1 MQKGVAP
8 GGSDVPPLPL
18 YEYSRRNIFESEC
31 RGSAQPAWRRD
42 SQMYCPNCGTYNEDN
57 AYQCVGCGQVL
68 KKPAQQQ
75 QAEQQPEQP
84 QPQPQQPQ
92 QPQFQQPQYGQLPQV
107 PNHLVWA
114 ILATLFCCL
123 PTGIVS
129 IVFASQVD
137 GKLRAGDYGGA
148 VESSKKAKTWAW
160 CRSEWPRVCGWCTS
174 FLRFSREC
182 WVTCRPVAQFICAR
196 FPQQCG

>member
-1 MQKGVAP
+1 MQKGVTFGPA
-8 GGSDVPPLPL
+8 G
-18 YEYSRRNIFESEC
+18 C
-31 RGSAQPAWRRD
+31 SAHFPCMIIRTGISLRANVAGVHTRLGEGD

-75 QAEQQPEQP
+75 QQAQ
-84 QPQPQQPQ
+84 QPQQPQ
-92 QPQFQQPQYGQLPQV
+92 QPEFQQPQYGQLPQV

-160 CRSEWPRVCGWCTS
+160 VS
-174 FLRFSREC
+174 FG
-182 WVTCRPVAQFICAR
+182 VAAGLWLVYIILAVFA
-196 FPQQCG
+196 GVLGNL